1 MYLDIAGDED
11 GLEATIATFRE
22 TGPSRPIAAVELVI
36 DGRPTW
42 CRVRGWERGPA
53 TAWVTPIEESG
64 DGPAQ
69 LVHGGSGGIRLQALA
84 TEPVS
89 AQELDW
95 SAETRSWAEPFLVI
109 TPMARCR

>member
-1 MYLDIAGDED
+1 MPRARMGARARDRMGD
-11 GLEATIATFRE
+11 A
-22 TGPSRPIAAVELVI
+22 
-36 DGRPTW
+36 
-42 CRVRGWERGPA
+42 
-53 TAWVTPIEESG
+53 IEESG